1 MERRQKSSN
10 KKARSNG
17 GTAMTRK
24 YIIRCIVFVL
34 LAAAFVSAQATSSW
48 VFVGPDGH
56 LHYKT
61 DSQGNRIMDF
71 SWAGYKGGGV
81 PLPSVPTQ
89 RTVNPSGGDDTS
101 AIQSAINAVSGLT
114 PDANGFRGAVL
125 LAPGTFH
132 IGSQLNINA
141 SGVVLRGSGSGS
153 GGTTINMTG
162 TTGFRAISLAGS
174 GSRTTSNTVN
184 ITDSYV
190 PSGSN
195 TIHVSSTSGF
205 NVGDTV
211 VLNRVVTS
219 AWIHFMGMDT
229 LTRNGAPQTWL
240 NPGDTFH
247 TDRVV
252 TAVGSNTLTVD
263 APITDSFDSAFLG
276 TPVGTISKYTW
287 PTRISQVGAE
297 HLRILAPIGT
307 TVYSAVSMDNLID
320 GWLLDLVGQETQN
333 AFDINTNAKQVT
345 EDHVINNVTT
355 TQTRSAG
362 TADFSINGSEVFV
375 NQCQSNGTG
384 DWPIIAAAMG
394 TGPAAALNFTSTQ
407 AAGISPHQRW
417 YTGLL
422 ADNSKFPNAPQGT
435 PGVAYRDRGDA
446 GSGQGWTVGW
456 AVAWNVDTPF
466 LLVQEP
472 PGADNWCIG
481 CVGTEI
487 SAARPGGS
495 GNEPN
500 GIFESTGTHVTPASL
515 YLAQLCDRL
524 GPAALT
530 NIGYSTSFC
539 VTTSQ
544 DFSIGASPS
553 SQTVTVGGSTSYTV
567 SVTPSGGFAGDVTLG
582 VSGLPNGATGSFSTN
597 PITGGSGGSTLN
609 IATTSSTPA
618 GTYTLTITGTSRSLL
633 HTTTATLIVKA
644 QQDFSLAA
652 TPASQTVPPS
662 GATSYAAS
670 IAALNGF
677 NGDVS
682 LSVSGLPT
690 GASGSFSPASVTGS
704 GSSTLSVTTTC
715 AVAAGSYPLTIT
727 GTSGALSHNALVTLV
742 VSSTLPDYT
751 ISATPASRTVT
762 AGTAT
767 TYTVNTSAGTCFTGS
782 ISFSVAGLPAGAT
795 ASFSPASV
803 TGSGA
808 STLTITT
815 ASTVAPASYTLTITA
830 TSGSLSHTTTVNLVV
845 NTSCVTAGATWQNSV
860 ITTETGSFT
869 ATFDGTPSAS
879 PINSVMALSHGVQ
892 TAYTGFATLAR
903 FNPSGDIDARDGGNY
918 NTPSPTIPYVGGHT
932 YHFRLVINIPAHTYS
947 AFVTPSGGTELTIG
961 TNLAFRTEQNTVTS
975 LDHFGVY
982 ASTGSNKVC
991 NFTVQ

>member
-1 MERRQKSSN
+1 MTTKQIIKW
-10 KKARSNG
+10 
-17 GTAMTRK
+17 TA
-24 YIIRCIVFVL
+24 FVL
-34 LAAAFVSAQATSSW
+34 LATALLSAQATSSW
-48 VFVGPDGH
+48 VFVGSDGH

-81 PLPSVPTQ
+81 PLPTVATQ
-89 RTVNPSGGDDTS
+89 RTVNPSGGDDTA
-101 AIQSAINAVSGLT
+101 AIQSAISAVSALT
-114 PDANGFRGAVL
+114 PDANGFRGAVV

-132 IGSQLNINA
+132 ISGQLNINA

-162 TTGFRAISLAGS
+162 STGFRAIAVAGS

-184 ITDSYV
+184 ITDSFV
-190 PSGSN
+190 PSGTN
-195 TIHVSSTSGF
+195 AIHVSSTSGF
-205 NVGDTV
+205 SVGDTIV
-211 VLNRVVTS
+211 INRVVTS

-247 TDRVV
+247 TDRVI
-252 TAVGSNTLTVD
+252 TAIGSGTLTVD

-287 PTRISQVGAE
+287 PTRISQVGVE

-320 GWLLDLVGQETQN
+320 GWISDVVGQETQN

-345 EDHVINNVTT
+345 EDHVINAVTT

-394 TGPAAALNFTSTQ
+394 TGPATALNFTSTQ

-422 ADNSKFPNAPQGT
+422 ADNSSFPNAPQQT
-435 PGVAYRDRGDA
+435 PGVGYRNRGNA

-487 SAARPGGS
+487 SAAAPGS
-495 GNEPN
+495 STILPN

-539 VTTSQ
+539 VTAPQ
-544 DFSIGASPS
+544 DFSISASPS
-553 SQTVTVGGSTSYTV
+553 SQTVLAGGSTSYTATM
-567 SVTPSGGFAGDVTLG
+567 TPSGGFSDSVNLAVG
-582 VSGLPNGATGSFSTN
+582 GLPSGASGSFNTN
-597 PITGGSGGSTLN
+597 PITGGSGTSTLN
-609 IATTSSTPA
+609 VTTSGSTPA
-618 GTYTLTITGTSRSLL
+618 GNYTVTITGTSGSFS
-633 HTTTATLIVKA
+633 HSTTVTLKV
-644 QQDFSLAA
+644 QDFSLSV
-652 TPASQTVPPS
+652 TPGSQTVPS
-662 GATSYAAS
+662 GGSATYTAGVSAQ
-670 IAALNGF
+670 NGF
-677 NGDVS
+677 NGSVS
-682 LSVSGLPT
+682 LATSGLPA
-690 GASGSFSPASVTGS
+690 GAGGSFNPGSVTGS
-704 GSSTLSVTTTC
+704 GSSTLTVSTSC
-715 AVAAGSYPLTIT
+715 GLAAGSYPFTIT
-727 GTSGALSHNALVTLV
+727 GTSGILSHSTAATLV
-742 VSSTLPDYT
+742 VNASPADYT
-751 ISATPASRTVT
+751 IAVAPPSKTVT
-762 AGTAT
+762 VGSGT
-767 TYTVNTSAGTCFTGS
+767 TYSVSVSAITCFTGTVDLAAS
-782 ISFSVAGLPAGAT
+782 GLPAGAT
-795 ASFSPASV
+795 ATFSQTSV
-803 TGSGA
+803 TGSGS
-808 STLTITT
+808 STLTISTT
-815 ASTVAPASYTLTITA
+815 SAILPATYTFTVTGTSDSLVHSASVALVVRT
-830 TSGSLSHTTTVNLVV
+830 GCVTTT
-845 NTSCVTAGATWQNSV
+845 TMFQDTAFPTQ
-860 ITTETGSFT
+860 TGTFT
-869 ATFDGTPSAS
+869 ATFDGTPSSS
-879 PINSVMALSHGVQ
+879 PINSVMALGHGAGSV
-892 TAYTGFATLAR
+892 YTDFATLAR
-903 FNPSGDIDARDGGNY
+903 FNPSKDIDARNDNAYNVPNPVIPYTGGN
-918 NTPSPTIPYVGGHT
+918 T

-947 AFVTPSGGTELTIG
+947 AFVTPAGGAELTIG
-961 TNLAFRTEQNTVTS
+961 TGLKFRTEQNTVTS
-975 LDHFGVY
+975 LDHFGVI
-982 ASTGSNKVC
+982 ASSGSNSVC
-991 NFTVQ
+991 NFTIQ